1 MVVLSWFFLTYGKP
15 QIQETWILPRSSS
28 RSRSCHEIASTNS
41 VGTPRFCPMNAESAL
56 QKDSAILAWQ
66 DVNLN
71 TTDPISRLSYAPAP
85 GAETFID
92 WPGLQ
97 EYKPGI
103 QKWCAS

>member
-15 QIQETWILPRSSS
+15 QIQQTWILPRSSS

-41 VGTPRFCPMNAESAL
+41 VGTPRFCPMNAERAL
-56 QKDSAILAWQ
+56 QKDSAISAWQ

-71 TTDPISRLSYAPAP
+71 TIDPFRDYLTRRCT
-85 GAETFID
+85 GTETFID
-92 WPGLQ
+92 WSGLQ

-103 QKWCAS
+103 QK